1 MTESLNFYDT
11 IGRQYSQ
18 VREADPRVT
27 EMLLRELALQP
38 GKCIADVGAGTG
50 NYALALAE
58 RGYHVRAV
66 EPSQVMLSQARPHPQ
81 IQYSQGYAEELPLE
95 NAGVDAMICVNAI
108 HHFRDLDRAVRE
120 MDRVC
125 NEGRIVILTADVR
138 LAESYWF
145 NDYFP
150 DVFDN
155 NLLRFQPLNDLV
167 VRLRRVSRRRVW
179 ITPLRIPHDFAD
191 LFCGAAPSLPFPNF
205 PLVLVV
211 IDLSLTALR
220 RRRAPAAGE
229 GSGNRRV
236 SKALPRSAEK
246 AGNGPRNSHFNV
258 VAENLKRVAPH
269 TDGAVGLS

>member
-81 IQYSQGYAEELPLE
+81 VQYSQGYAEELPLE

-167 VRLRRVSRRRVW
+167 VRLRRVSRRVR
-179 ITPLRIPHDFAD
+179 PEQAQRAGEPHQ
-191 LFCGAAPSLPFPNF
+191 PQ
-205 PLVLVV
+205 
-211 IDLSLTALR
+211 TR
-220 RRRAPAAGE
+220 ERRAGPSAAQRALHPGRFPRGHQPLPATTLMSLNIGRYMAISMPPTMDPMITIMT
-229 GSGNRRV
+229 GSMMEV
-236 SKALPRSAEK
+236 SASTA
-246 AGNGPRNSHFNV
+246 AS
-258 VAENLKRVAPH
+258 
-269 TDGAVGLS
+269 TSSS

>member
-1 MTESLNFYDT
+1 LTESLNFYDT

-50 NYALALAE
+50 NYAFALAE

-81 IQYSQGYAEELPLE
+81 VQYSQGYAEELPLE

-167 VRLRRVSRRRVW
+167 VRLRRVSRRRVS
-179 ITPLRIPHDFAD
+179 ITPLHIPHDFAD
-191 LFCGAAPSLPFPNF
+191 LFCGAAWSRPQACLSPTFRSCWS
-205 PLVLVV
+205 
-211 IDLSLTALR
+211 SLTSVSLRSVEDGLR
-220 RRRAPAAGE
+220 RLTKDLETGEFRRRYPDLQ
-229 GSGNRRV
+229 RRQEMDLGIRILTL
-236 SKALPRSAEK
+236 LPR
-246 AGNGPRNSHFNV
+246 
-258 VAENLKRVAPH
+258 
-269 TDGAVGLS
+269 T